1 MHIQLIRYYS
11 DRRVAK
17 STLLIN
23 SLPFGEAREP
33 VLPATRHHP
42 SAPLLSPGTYR
53 YQPVSTSQS
62 PMSLKVCRSQGLP
75 RVTFGWSLF
84 RQTASDTICI
94 GQSSPSLPPEER
106 TLQRQQETFSRF
118 VTQVYEA
125 FAKGEPMT
133 LEVTA
138 QKP

>member
-1 MHIQLIRYYS
+1 MYIQLIRYYS

-53 YQPVSTSQS
+53 CQPVSTSQS
-62 PMSLKVCRSQGLP
+62 SMSLKVCRSQGLP
-75 RVTFGWSLF
+75 RITFGWSLF
-84 RQTASDTICI
+84 RQTAGDTICI

-106 TLQRQQETFSRF
+106 TLQRQQETFGRF